1 MLLQIKN
8 RSTRDHYRVSGSLF
22 VETVLYTGR
31 NRDHVKSVDF
41 DQNIPP
47 ESIEVIEM
55 EVTFYDYFKKLLDQA
70 AFSISCIAKVHDTD
84 FDYYAQDDFRVRK
97 PDVKIKLQGI
107 PEVDQE
113 IDVILRLA
121 NPLPNP
127 LKNCM
132 FHIQGT
138 GLERQLQLKVGFIY
152 NIDTNIFSLTLTAVK
167 TEFLSFSLIEI
178 VYELKILHF
187 SRQIPEVPVDG
198 IASTTFKYIPPYSGR
213 ATFAA
218 NFFSKQLNDCDGFI
232 SFEVAPRPSD
242 VYLNGNY
249 RPRGYI
255 ERRNI
260 IP

>member
-1 MLLQIKN
+1 MNEEFNDIHFTFELLDDIIIGETFLVLLQIKN

-31 NRDHVKSVDF
+31 NRDHVKSIDF

-113 IDVILRLA
+113 LDVIIRLA
-121 NPLPNP
+121 NPLPVP

-138 GLERQLQLKVGFIY
+138 GLERQLQLKVDFIE
-152 NIDTNIFSLTLTAVK
+152 NNDTNIKSYLHQSL
-167 TEFLSFSLIEI
+167 
-178 VYELKILHF
+178 
-187 SRQIPEVPVDG
+187 
-198 IASTTFKYIPPYSGR
+198 
-213 ATFAA
+213 
-218 NFFSKQLNDCDGFI
+218 
-232 SFEVAPRPSD
+232 
-242 VYLNGNY
+242 
-249 RPRGYI
+249 
-255 ERRNI
+255 
-260 IP
+260 